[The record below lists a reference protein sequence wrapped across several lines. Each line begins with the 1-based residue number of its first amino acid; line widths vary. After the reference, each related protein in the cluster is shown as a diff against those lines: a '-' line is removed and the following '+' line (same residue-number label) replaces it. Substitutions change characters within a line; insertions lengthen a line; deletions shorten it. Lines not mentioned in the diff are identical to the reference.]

1 MKTAFLLLVA
11 WSAINPSIP
20 DSTIN
25 LGRTADQ
32 VQDWVVL
39 SDNVMGGVT
48 ISNLEYTDT
57 SMVLSGN
64 ISLDNYGGFSSVK
77 TKFNRF
83 DLSEYSGVRLR
94 YKSTNHR
101 FAFTLEN
108 SRNWTQPYF
117 KGELSTSK
125 ENTWTETTIYFKD
138 FKEYQIGEPTGN
150 KLNPSILKG
159 IVRLGVITTEK
170 KEGAFSLEVD
180 YIEFVK

>member
-11 WSAINPSIP
+11 CSAINPSIP

-48 ISNLEYTDT
+48 KSNLEYTDT

-83 DLSEYSGVRLR
+83 DLSEYSGVHLR
-94 YKSTNHR
+94 YKSTNQG

-117 KGELSTSK
+117 KGELSISK

-150 KLNPSILKG
+150 NLNPSILKG

-170 KEGAFSLEVD
+170 REGPFSLEVD